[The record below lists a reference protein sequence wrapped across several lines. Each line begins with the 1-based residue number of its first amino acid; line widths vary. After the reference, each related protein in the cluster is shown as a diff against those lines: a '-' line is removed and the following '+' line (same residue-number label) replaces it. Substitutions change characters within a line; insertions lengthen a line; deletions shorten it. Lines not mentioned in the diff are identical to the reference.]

1 MADRFE
7 LIARKQAV
15 RNKIERTR
23 RALERE
29 RHPAQGDPN
38 PKRIDQLENE
48 LERLMAQEFNL
59 RLAIDRSR

>member
-1 MADRFE
+1 MTDRFE
-7 LIARKQAV
+7 LIARKRAV

-29 RHPAQGDPN
+29 QHPSQGDPN
-38 PKRIDQLENE
+38 PKRVNQLENE

-59 RLAIDRSR
+59 RLAIDRSQ